1 MGGVSMQL
9 SEFQHHELKACVE
22 GKPSRV
28 LFAAAC
34 GPLLYGFPHQTRYI
48 DLRGV
53 HLDPSHDL
61 PCRGGMQETREWR
74 ETRGE
79 VQIEWVSHEVGKFV
93 RLLQLNNGGAYEQ
106 LFSPNVVVES
116 SEFGELKVVAGQMLS
131 QQLYVHYRSF
141 FHSQLKFFL
150 NQRDKNGRHLLYLY
164 RVALTGIHLME
175 HGQLCASLPM
185 LARYHERA
193 AILQLLREM
202 GDQPGDAPAAR
213 AYMRELTFLDDRLS
227 AVQNRSKLPEQ
238 VPNRALAEAWLAE
251 MRTPKTELSA

>member
-1 MGGVSMQL
+1 MQL
-9 SEFQHHELKACVE
+9 TEFQHHELRACVQ
-22 GKPSRV
+22 GKPSQV

-34 GPLLYGFPHQTRYI
+34 GPLLYGFPHQSRYI

-53 HLDPSHDL
+53 HLDPTHHL

-93 RLLQLNNGGAYEQ
+93 RLLQVNNGGAYEQ
-106 LFSPNVVVES
+106 LFSPNVVAES
-116 SEFGELKVVAGQMLS
+116 AAFGELQALADQMLS

-150 NQRDKNGRHLLYLY
+150 NQRDKHGRHLLYLY

-175 HGQLCASLPM
+175 HGQLCASLPN
-185 LARYHERA
+185 LAHYHERA
-193 AILQLLREM
+193 TILQLLREM
-202 GDQPGDAPAAR
+202 AEHGDVPVAR
-213 AYMRELTFLDDRLS
+213 TYLRELSALDERLS
-227 AVQNRSKLPEQ
+227 AAQSRTKLPEQ
-238 VPNRALAEAWLAE
+238 VPNRDLAEAWLAKL
-251 MRTPKTELSA
+251 RAQSADIGA